1 MTKTSEGLV
10 KWAIEAHKH
19 GWVYWYG
26 TCGYVCTSDLL
37 KRKTNQYGKPHYVPE
52 REAKYKKH
60 IAAGKVCA
68 DCIGLFKS
76 YAWDED
82 DNIATRDSDYGSNGH
97 PDQGAKTVLSKCKVK
112 GDISAMPEIPGL
124 AVWTKTGGHIGLY
137 VGNGEVIEL
146 RGFSYGCKRSK
157 LSERSFTTWGLY
169 PYVLYSDEHVAMAK
183 AAAGTYSPTLRKGS
197 NGSEVK
203 ELQNL
208 LISHGYKLPQ
218 HGADGDYG
226 VETVNAVKRFQKDN
240 GLTSD
245 GICGAKTWAA
255 LRATHSVKYKV
266 TIPGVSKAVAGE
278 IVAKYGGEMIEEV

>member
-1 MTKTSEGLV
+1 MKKTSEGLV
-10 KWAIEAHKH
+10 EWAVQAHKH

-37 KRKTNQYGKPHYVPE
+37 KRKTNQYGKPHYAPE

-82 DNIATRDSDYGSNGH
+82 DNISTRDSDYASNGH
-97 PDQGAKTVLSKCKVK
+97 PDHGAKTTLSKCKVK
-112 GDISAMPEIPGL
+112 GDVSTMPEIPGL

-169 PYVLYSDEHVAMAK
+169 PYVQYPDVYVAMAK
-183 AAAGTYSPTLRKGS
+183 AVAGSYMPTLRKGS
-197 NGSEVK
+197 NGDEVR
-203 ELQNL
+203 EVQNL
-208 LISHGYKLPQ
+208 LINHGYKLPQ

-226 VETVNAVKRFQKDN
+226 AETVAAIKEFQKDH
-240 GLTSD
+240 GLTAD

-255 LRATHSVKYKV
+255 LKAAPGMMYKV

-278 IVAKYGGEMIEEV
+278 IVAKYGGEMIEER